1 MNLLT
6 DQDLIANLTAPP
18 PAIPYIEGFE
28 LPADPYSKD
37 SPVQGASV
45 DLHIG
50 SIYLPG
56 KKEIEEGGTANPKT
70 DYVLKTGETAVVTTV
85 ETLHLPGHVTG
96 FGFPPSRVS
105 FRGLLMTNPGHVDPG
120 YEGLMRFTVINMAK
134 EGFSLR
140 QGDRI
145 VTLLLFSLDNPVH
158 SDWRQ
163 RDPRP
168 GSMPSPINQANI
180 NRLSKDFVEM
190 ESRAKKI
197 AREQGIKWG
206 AGITA
211 AAGILITILKIFSS
225 GHLFYRA
232 DVEDIKKRQDVVE
245 YDLKNRVNVDQKL
258 QDFDNRLKDLE
269 RMKLALE
276 QNKGQRLGK
285 AATNEPGNH

>member
-1 MNLLT
+1 
-6 DQDLIANLTAPP
+6 
-18 PAIPYIEGFE
+18 
-28 LPADPYSKD
+28 
-37 SPVQGASV
+37 
-45 DLHIG
+45 
-50 SIYLPG
+50 
-56 KKEIEEGGTANPKT
+56 
-70 DYVLKTGETAVVTTV
+70 
-85 ETLHLPGHVTG
+85 
-96 FGFPPSRVS
+96 
-105 FRGLLMTNPGHVDPG
+105 
-120 YEGLMRFTVINMAK
+120 
-134 EGFSLR
+134 
-140 QGDRI
+140 
-145 VTLLLFSLDNPVH
+145 
-158 SDWRQ
+158 
-163 RDPRP
+163 
-168 GSMPSPINQANI
+168 MPSPINQANI

-285 AATNEPGNH
+285 AATNEPGNHQ